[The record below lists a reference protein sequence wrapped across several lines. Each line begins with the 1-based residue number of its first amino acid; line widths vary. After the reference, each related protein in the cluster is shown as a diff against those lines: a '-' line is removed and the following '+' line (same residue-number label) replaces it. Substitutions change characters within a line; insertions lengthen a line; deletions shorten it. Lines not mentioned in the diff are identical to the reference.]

1 MNDDMIILQ
10 TDHVTSSAR
19 VRDNQRRS
27 RARRKEYTLGLEE
40 RLRRFESLG
49 VEVTREVQAAGRKVA
64 AENALLWSLLRHHG
78 VMENEVGEYLKSKT
92 SPNPPPCLSVVA
104 PESAVSRLT
113 TALGDH
119 QVNHLSPQSTP
130 FNSGMYDLKHEMNS
144 VGNSFSPPNS
154 VIIRYGSPLNGQA
167 SSADQ
172 TPDASS
178 VIPKAFEVQHSEGK
192 HDAGQ
197 AMSCETAARIVS
209 TFRGY
214 PEMQG
219 LRSELGCLSES
230 KCMVKNMDIFEML
243 DR

>member
-64 AENALLWSLLRHHG
+64 AENALLRSLLRHHG
-78 VMENEVGEYLKSKT
+78 VLENEVGEYLKSKT
-92 SPNPPPCLSVVA
+92 SPNPPPSVVA
-104 PESAVSRLT
+104 PESAGSRLT

-130 FNSGMYDLKHEMNS
+130 FNSGMHDLKHEMNS
-144 VGNSFSPPNS
+144 VGNSFLPPNT
-154 VIIRYGSPLNGQA
+154 VIIKYGSPLNDQA
-167 SSADQ
+167 SSVDQ

-178 VIPKAFEVQHSEGK
+178 VIPKASEVQHSEGK
-192 HDAGQ
+192 HNAGQ

-230 KCMVKNMDIFEML
+230 KCMVKNMDIFEIL
-243 DR
+243 DK